1 VSGAVAVALG
11 SGEGRATIEAL
22 RLGAAAGTALPL
34 LGAVV
39 TALGL
44 RGAGGD

>member
-1 VSGAVAVALG
+1 
-11 SGEGRATIEAL
+11 L

-39 TALGL
+39 TAIGL
-44 RGAGGD
+44 RGAGD